1 MPLKWKSKYWA
12 NRGDMMTDIEV
23 HRLSD
28 AIGAEI
34 RGVNLSQ
41 ELDDE
46 TVAVLLD
53 AWHEHQIIL
62 FRNQDITNEQQRAFA
77 LKFGPLGD
85 RFRPGTQPPEL
96 DEYGPNVMLVSNI
109 RKDGAPIGSLPDGE
123 MMFHSDTPYFEQ
135 PAKATILY
143 AIEITSW
150 GGHTLF
156 SNSYTAAETL
166 PEDVKRRLDGR
177 KGMQVYEYGTC
188 IKEKE
193 KYDREKFPY
202 YAHPIFRKHPI
213 TDKSSLYVSELMTEE
228 VLGLP
233 EKESDE
239 LLEFLFEHQRNPELI
254 YEHAWVPGDLLM
266 WDNRCSVHAR
276 TDFPREERRMLRR
289 FTVEDEYPVLEGR
302 PPYQETP
309 EM

>member
-1 MPLKWKSKYWA
+1 MS
-12 NRGDMMTDIEV
+12 RIEV
-23 HRLSD
+23 KRLLD

-34 RGVNLSQ
+34 RGVDLSQ
-41 ELDDE
+41 EPDE
-46 TVAVLLD
+46 DTVRAIED

-62 FRNQDITNEQQRAFA
+62 FRNQDITNDQQRVFA
-77 LKFGPLGD
+77 EKFGELGS
-85 RFRPGTQPPEL
+85 RFRPGTAPPEM

-109 RKDGAPIGSLPDGE
+109 RKDGQPIGSLPDGE
-123 MMFHSDTPYFEQ
+123 MMFHSDTPYFEH

-150 GGHTLF
+150 GGHTMF

-166 PEDVKRRLDGR
+166 PEDVQRTLDGR

-188 IKEKE
+188 IKEKD

-202 YAHPIFRKHPI
+202 FAHPVFRKHPA
-213 TDKSSLYVSELMTEE
+213 TGKSSLFVSELMTEE
-228 VLGLP
+228 IVGLP

-239 LLEFLFEHQRNPELI
+239 LLEYLFQHQRNPDFI
-254 YEHAWVPGDLLM
+254 YEHAWVPGDLIM

-289 FTVEDEYPVLEGR
+289 LTVQDQIPVLQGDAPYRVGVGR
-302 PPYQETP
+302 A
-309 EM
+309 

>member
-1 MPLKWKSKYWA
+1 MSQIQV
-12 NRGDMMTDIEV
+12 N
-23 HRLSD
+23 RLSD

-34 RGVNLSQ
+34 QGVDLSD
-41 ELDDE
+41 ELDAD
-46 TVAVLLD
+46 TVRAIED

-62 FRNQDITNEQQRAFA
+62 FRDQDITNDQQRTFA
-77 LKFGPLGD
+77 EKFGSLGT
-85 RFRPGTQPPEL
+85 RLRPGPKPPEQ

-109 RKDGAPIGSLPDGE
+109 REDGQPIGSLPDGE
-123 MMFHSDTPYFEQ
+123 MMFHSDTPYFER

-166 PEDVKRRLDGR
+166 PEDVKRTLHGK

-188 IKEKE
+188 IKGKS
-193 KYDREKFPY
+193 KYDRENFPY
-202 YAHPIFRKHPI
+202 YAHPIFRKHPA
-213 TDKSSLYVSELMTEE
+213 TGKSSLFVSELMTEE
-228 VLGLP
+228 IIGLP
-233 EKESDE
+233 VKESDE
-239 LLEFLFEHQRNPELI
+239 LLDYLFQHQRNPKFI
-254 YEHAWVPGDLLM
+254 YEHPWVPGDLLM

-289 FTVEDEYPVLEGR
+289 LTVDDEHPVLEGD
-302 PPYQETP
+302 PPYRETVGA
-309 EM
+309 